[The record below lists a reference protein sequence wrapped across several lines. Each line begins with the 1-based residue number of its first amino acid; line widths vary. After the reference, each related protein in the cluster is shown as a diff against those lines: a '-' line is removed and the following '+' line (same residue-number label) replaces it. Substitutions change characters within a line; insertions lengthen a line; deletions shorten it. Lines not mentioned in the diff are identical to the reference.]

1 MQQMLSSRSS
11 NVLSCNPQLL
21 PSQHAYSISS
31 ARICTETPQ
40 SSQETLGWRPLS
52 VTHSATHGKAR
63 RTRAQALLQQKPETP
78 YFSPPAPSV
87 TGPVQYYY
95 REPSAWPTQQDVQV
109 VYHDL
114 QSQPT
119 ADLLVVGSGPSGLA
133 VAERVAAGG
142 FSVCVI
148 DLDPYAPMIPNYGVW
163 VDEMQAMGLEEC
175 LEVVW
180 PQAKVWL
187 DNDKSGERYL
197 KRAYGR
203 MDRPML
209 KKLLLQK
216 CTSNGVTFLTSKV
229 AGVSHGGGTSTV
241 TLSDGRTMQGTMVL
255 DATGHAC
262 KLVNFDQKFDPG
274 YQGAYGITAE
284 VESHPFE
291 LDTMLFMDWR
301 DEHTHSNPAMRAS
314 NEALP
319 TFLYVMPY
327 TKNKVFLEET
337 SLVARPAMGFD
348 ELKERLKARIEWLG
362 IKVTKVED
370 EEYCLIPM
378 GGVLP
383 QHPQRVLGIGGTAG
397 MVHPSTGF
405 MMTRMLGSAP
415 VVADA
420 IIDQLSRPTDKATDA
435 GAARQLVTEQEAEEM
450 AAAVWRATWPVE
462 RIRQR
467 AFFSFGMEMLLT
479 LNLQQTRDFFA
490 AFFSLSD
497 FQWQGFLSARLSF
510 TQLISFGL
518 SLFSKATSATRTNLL
533 RLGIPGLVQML
544 LVLLPTVTGY
554 YKEDKT
560 VMDKKFAHDQAAA
573 AAAKTA
579 KQQESPSAS
588 PVSQGGN
595 PGA

>member
-1 MQQMLSSRSS
+1 MFQTLSGRSTSLLSSP
-11 NVLSCNPQLL
+11 PQL
-21 PSQHAYSISS
+21 PSQHVYSVKSTRICGAESLQS
-31 ARICTETPQ
+31 PQAALGTRTLNVTRSTTHAREASRARI
-40 SSQETLGWRPLS
+40 
-52 VTHSATHGKAR
+52 
-63 RTRAQALLQQKPETP
+63 RAQALLQRTPETP
-78 YFSPPAPSV
+78 YFSPPKPSV
-87 TGPVQYYY
+87 DGPVQYYY
-95 REPSAWPTQQDVQV
+95 REPSPWPTQQDVQV
-109 VYHDL
+109 AYHDL
-114 QSQPT
+114 QRQPA

-148 DLDPYAPMIPNYGVW
+148 DLDPYAPMIPNYGCW

-180 PQAKVWL
+180 PKAKVWL
-187 DNDKSGERYL
+187 DNDKSGERFL
-197 KRAYGR
+197 RRPYGR

-216 CTSNGVTFLTSKV
+216 CASNGVTFLTSKV
-229 AGVSHGGGTSTV
+229 SGVSHGDGTSTV

-255 DATGHAC
+255 DATGHAR
-262 KLVNFDQKFDPG
+262 KLVKYDQEFNPG

-301 DEHTHSNPAMRAS
+301 DEHTHSNPVMRAS
-314 NEALP
+314 NQALP
-319 TFLYVMPY
+319 TFLYAMPY

-337 SLVARPAMGFD
+337 SLVARPAVGFD
-348 ELKERLKARIEWLG
+348 TLKERLMARMEWLG

-378 GGVLP
+378 GGALP

-420 IIDQLSRPTDKATDA
+420 IVDQLSRPTDKATTA
-435 GAARQLVTEQEAEEM
+435 GAARQLVTEQGAEEM
-450 AAAVWRATWPVE
+450 AAAVWQATWPVE

-467 AFFSFGMEMLLT
+467 IFMEFGMEVLLS

-497 FQWQGFLSARLSF
+497 FHWQGFLSSRLSF
-510 TQLISFGL
+510 TQLIGFGL
-518 SLFSKATSATRTNLL
+518 SLFVEASPETRLLLL
-533 RLGIPGLVQML
+533 RLGIPGVVQML
-544 LVLLPTVTGY
+544 FVLLPTVTGY
-554 YKEDKT
+554 YKQDTT
-560 VMDKKFAHDQAAA
+560 VKDKKFAHDRAAA
-573 AAAKTA
+573 ASISAA
-579 KQQESPSAS
+579 KQQ
-588 PVSQGGN
+588 
-595 PGA
+595 